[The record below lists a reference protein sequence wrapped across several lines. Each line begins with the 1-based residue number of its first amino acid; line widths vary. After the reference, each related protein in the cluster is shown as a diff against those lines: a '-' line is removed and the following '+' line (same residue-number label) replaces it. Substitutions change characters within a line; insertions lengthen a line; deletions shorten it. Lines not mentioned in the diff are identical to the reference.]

1 MSTDLTGATSRSPA
15 QRARIE
21 AARIEAARI
30 DVCLAADTLRK
41 SRMTTRMTSAW
52 LELNAALDRL
62 GEAMR

>member
-1 MSTDLTGATSRSPA
+1 MNTDITGATSRSPA
-15 QRARIE
+15 QR
-21 AARIEAARI
+21 ARIEAARI